1 MSIGIWGAILP
12 FTGSLHTDP
21 IWGRCVA
28 QPSRLSVRITLLKH
42 IVKSTSVPQQ
52 TLYTVLVFQAL
63 KHSFSSDID
72 SPLSWLDAML
82 EPHTEAYKMTV

>member
-42 IVKSTSVPQQ
+42 IVKAPVSLSKHY
-52 TLYTVLVFQAL
+52 TLF
-63 KHSFSSDID
+63 
-72 SPLSWLDAML
+72 
-82 EPHTEAYKMTV
+82 